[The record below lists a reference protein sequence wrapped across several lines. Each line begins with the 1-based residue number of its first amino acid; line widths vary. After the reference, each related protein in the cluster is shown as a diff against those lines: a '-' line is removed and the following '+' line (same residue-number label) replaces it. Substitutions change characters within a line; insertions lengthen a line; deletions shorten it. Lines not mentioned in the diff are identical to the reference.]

1 MNGQSHLSKGGHT
14 IEIVPK
20 IFPHTLPSSSVSQSM
35 RQSLLTITVVIS
47 VLVVGC
53 ADNRVYQ
60 CNQLTEVINK
70 ADAATEG
77 AKTGQ
82 PADLVAAANQLDQI
96 AQELKAI
103 EVKDKQLQSL
113 RASFLL
119 MYGEINQLFRNTAI
133 AIRKKDRQGLQ
144 SYLKLLKEAN
154 IQDQVLVTKI
164 NNYCN
169 GK

>member
-1 MNGQSHLSKGGHT
+1 
-14 IEIVPK
+14 
-20 IFPHTLPSSSVSQSM
+20 M
-35 RQSLLTITVVIS
+35 RESLLTITAAIT
-47 VLVVGC
+47 VLVAGC

-70 ADAATEG
+70 ADAATES

-82 PADLVAAANQLDQI
+82 PADLVAAANQLEQI

-113 RASFLL
+113 QASFIL
-119 MYGEINQLFRNTAI
+119 MYGEINQLFRNSAI
-133 AIRKKDRQGLQ
+133 AIHKKDRPGLQ

-154 IQDQVLVTKI
+154 SQDRVLVTKI

-169 GK
+169 DQ